1 MRHLRFRQIAAV
13 LAVAAAIVL
22 VPARLHAQSADGVF
36 DLEDLTKQPKLA
48 APSEAAGL
56 IARAYP
62 SALRAAGVG
71 GMVQLA
77 FVVDTAGKVEK
88 NSVEVLVASAP
99 ALGQAARSVA
109 ERLDFKPGE
118 VNGKAVRARVVLPLT
133 FKAR

>member
-1 MRHLRFRQIAAV
+1 MRQFRSRQIAAA
-13 LAVAAAIVL
+13 LAVAATIVL
-22 VPARLHAQSADGVF
+22 VPARLHAQSAEGIFELD
-36 DLEDLTKQPKLA
+36 DLTKQPKLA
-48 APSEAAGL
+48 APAAAAGL

-77 FVVDTAGKVEK
+77 FIVDTAGKVEK

-109 ERLDFKPGE
+109 ERLDFMPGE